1 MGGERE
7 QKLHRLS
14 WVLSSSPQRL
24 CVVSR
29 FGSWSF
35 YQLRWKSSTSM
46 LAQYSLCVQFAEQV
60 HFKTFCAVL
69 CAQLCA
75 GSDILDI

>member
-1 MGGERE
+1 
-7 QKLHRLS
+7 
-14 WVLSSSPQRL
+14 
-24 CVVSR
+24 
-29 FGSWSF
+29 
-35 YQLRWKSSTSM
+35 M